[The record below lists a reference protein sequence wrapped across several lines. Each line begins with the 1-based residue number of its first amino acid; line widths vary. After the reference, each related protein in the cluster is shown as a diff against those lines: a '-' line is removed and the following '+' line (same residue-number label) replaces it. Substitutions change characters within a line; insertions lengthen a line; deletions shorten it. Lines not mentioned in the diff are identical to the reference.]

1 MARHRRQR
9 VEADAALPQPRV
21 AVLARAA
28 GVHAVVEVD
37 GAQPVQ
43 PDHAVEL
50 RQHAVEVA
58 RDVVA
63 RVPHV
68 ARVQAHAHPLG
79 GVQPLDDGG
88 QLLEA
93 PADLRALPAIVSQKQ
108 RGGLPGRS
116 TSFSAATTF
125 SIPAST
131 PRPHV
136 GAGMHIV
143 QLVRRLL
150 HAHEVL
156 RQHLQGEFAGA
167 RLVGGGIQRVGRMR
181 EDARDAVFGRE
192 RVERRHVG
200 RVDGLRTPAARVARE
215 ELERVR
221 VDGGRIFRHAQIA
234 LRA

>member
-50 RQHAVEVA
+50 RQYAVKVA
-58 RDVVA
+58 RNVVA
-63 RVPHV
+63 RVPYV

-79 GVQPLDDGG
+79 GIQPLDDGG

-93 PADLRALPAIVSQKQ
+93 PADLRALPRHRLQKQ
-108 RGGLPGRS
+108 RGGLIGAQHLVQRGGHLLD
-116 TSFSAATTF
+116 TRLHAL
-125 SIPAST
+125 
-131 PRPHV
+131 PHV
-136 GAGMHIV
+136 GAGMHVV

-150 HAHEVL
+150 HARKVL
-156 RQHLQGEFAGA
+156 HQHLQGEFAGA
-167 RLVGGGIQRVGRMR
+167 RFVGRGIQRVGRMR
-181 EDARDAVFGRE
+181 EDA
-192 RVERRHVG
+192 
-200 RVDGLRTPAARVARE
+200 
-215 ELERVR
+215 
-221 VDGGRIFRHAQIA
+221 
-234 LRA
+234 